1 MVRVG
6 VLSENVGRRRKIGKK
21 NLAKTPQSSPK
32 KRNLDQNIND
42 SKSHIWNS
50 FFENIISAYSV
61 FIFVHTLQWTSS
73 FSFNFQIFKHKVS
86 KPTKTREKWH
96 SIYNTVSLK
105 KRHSF
110 LQISTHLTLKMIW
123 SGKQHSQKPFWL
135 YTISSKHVSVSC
147 QKKHFLTAKNYIHE
161 ALGKKMSVYLCT
173 SL

>member
-1 MVRVG
+1 MIQNLIFGILFLKILFRHTAFLYSSTCYSG
-6 VLSENVGRRRKIGKK
+6 HHHFLLIFRFSRRKSQSQQKLEK
-21 NLAKTPQSSPK
+21 NGTQFTIQF
-32 KRNLDQNIND
+32 R
-42 SKSHIWNS
+42 SKN
-50 FFENIISAYSV
+50 
-61 FIFVHTLQWTSS
+61 
-73 FSFNFQIFKHKVS
+73 
-86 KPTKTREKWH
+86 
-96 SIYNTVSLK
+96 
-105 KRHSF
+105 HSF

>member
-1 MVRVG
+1 M
-6 VLSENVGRRRKIGKK
+6 LSENVGRRRKIKKK

-61 FIFVHTLQWTSS
+61 FIFVHTFQWTSS
-73 FSFNFQIFKHKVS
+73 FFFNFQIFKSKVS

-105 KRHSF
+105 KPHSF
-110 LQISTHLTLKMIW
+110 LQISTHLTLKIIW

-135 YTISSKHVSVSC
+135 YTISSKHVCVSC
-147 QKKHFLTAKNYIHE
+147 QKKHFLTAKN
-161 ALGKKMSVYLCT
+161 
-173 SL
+173 